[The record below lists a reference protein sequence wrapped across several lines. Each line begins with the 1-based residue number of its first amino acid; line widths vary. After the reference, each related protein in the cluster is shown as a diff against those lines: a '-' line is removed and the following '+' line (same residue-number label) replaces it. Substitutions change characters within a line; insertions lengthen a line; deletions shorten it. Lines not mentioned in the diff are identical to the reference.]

1 MKKTTLNGTWEY
13 RIGKGEWQTVT
24 VPFSRLPVGHSEC
37 RRSFDLCEQSEKVF
51 LQFDGITYGAR
62 VILNGKVLGEMLAYA
77 EYRFDIT
84 DLVLPKRNELLVEL
98 EDIEPKFGPTEGW
111 ENFGGIIRDVSLLY
125 SPLNYIEDVFFHT
138 TLKNNYTDA
147 EMTVETKASEKRGA
161 FEITLYDGDEPIVS
175 YTQKSGE
182 VTVKEV
188 KNIKLWSPDTPNLY
202 RLEVTLTDG
211 DTALDSYTCMVGFR
225 EITHDR
231 HRFLVNGK
239 PLFFKGVCKHEM
251 VGDSGHC
258 PTEKQI
264 ESDLRL
270 IKKMGCNFVRL
281 VHYPHHKKT
290 LEIADRIGL
299 MVSEEPGLWWS
310 DTSDPDVAGGSIEVL
325 KRTIMRDRNHA
336 CIAFWLSFNECRFTE
351 KYLVDSANA
360 CRAYDPTRMVSG
372 ANCMSD
378 EDTLIYYNK
387 CGFDFYTMHPYSR
400 SFDRAK
406 TSAEILHD
414 KPLLFTEWGG
424 YHVYGNPHFL
434 RDYMEQMN
442 ELYQANSDEGALA
455 GAFLWYFAALNDFN
469 RGTSK
474 RREHFCEDG
483 VLCESL
489 VDKYRN
495 PTLIYDMFCKCLKLF
510 DGEPEQPPFFF
521 EACEGYEVPDPS
533 LRMDAEGGAD
543 FGALFEE
550 VKARALEVPLSMRK
564 RKLKTGPVAEN
575 IAFLDAIP
583 KVISKDAVV
592 TLTKERST
600 DKITLIG
607 MTAFPGGYPL
617 RGSVYG
623 EELVKVEIS
632 YTDGTS
638 DNRILKNGE
647 DITTA
652 YGLNFSSRISATA
665 KNATH
670 FATFGRDK
678 NFDVYNMNRLEIVV
692 NAEKQLSQIRLSAL
706 TDTPVLVYGAFV
718 K

>member
-1 MKKTTLNGTWEY
+1 MQKTTLNGTWSY
-13 RIGKGEWQTVT
+13 RIGRGEWEKII

-37 RRSFDLCEQSEKVF
+37 FRTFDLEQTAEKIF

-62 VILNGKVLGEMLAYA
+62 VTLNGQVLGDLLAYA
-77 EYRFDIT
+77 EYRFDVT
-84 DLVLPKRNELLVEL
+84 ELVRPTKNELLVEL

-111 ENFGGIIRDVSLLY
+111 ENFGGIIRDVSILY
-125 SPLNYIEDVFFHT
+125 APANYIEDVFFHS
-138 TLKNNYTDA
+138 TLKNDYVDA
-147 EMTVETKASEKRGA
+147 EMTVETKASEGRGTFA
-161 FEITLYDGDEPIVS
+161 VSLYEEDSLIHS
-175 YTQKSGE
+175 YTQKAGDTQ
-182 VTVKEV
+182 VQTVSNV
-188 KNIKLWSPDTPNLY
+188 KLWSPDTPNLY
-202 RLEVTLTDG
+202 RLEVALYDG
-211 DTALDSYTCMVGFR
+211 EDLLDSYTCMVGFR
-225 EITHDR
+225 EISHDR

-258 PTEKQI
+258 PTEEQI

-290 LEIADRIGL
+290 VEIADRLGL

-336 CIAFWLSFNECRFTE
+336 SIAFWLSFNECRFTE
-351 KYLVDSANA
+351 KYLVDSANT

-414 KPLLFTEWGG
+414 KPLVFTEWGG

-442 ELYQANSDEGALA
+442 DLYQANSDEGALA
-455 GAFLWYFAALNDFN
+455 GGFLWYFAALNDFN
-469 RGTSK
+469 RGSNK
-474 RREHFCEDG
+474 RREHFCVDG

-495 PTLIYDMFCKCLKLF
+495 PTLIYETFCEGLKLF
-510 DGEPEQPPFFF
+510 DGEPEKPPFFL
-521 EACEGYEVPDPS
+521 EADEGYEVLDPS
-533 LRMDAEGGAD
+533 TRMDAEGGAD
-543 FGALFEE
+543 FAALFEQ
-550 VKARALEVPLSMRK
+550 VKEDALQVPLSMRK

-575 IAFLDAIP
+575 VPFLYGTP
-583 KVISKDAVV
+583 KVISKDAAVV
-592 TLTKERST
+592 LTGKGST

-623 EELVKVEIS
+623 EALVQVEIA
-632 YTDGTS
+632 YADGTT
-638 DNRILKNGE
+638 DVRTLKNGE

-652 YGLNFSSRISATA
+652 YGLNFSSRINPIA
-665 KNATH
+665 KNAAR

-678 NFDVYNMNRLEIVV
+678 NFDVYLMNRLELAV
-692 NAEKQLSQIRLSAL
+692 NPEKTVKTVRLVAL
-706 TDTPVLVYGAFV
+706 GDTPILLYGAFV
-718 K
+718 

>member
-1 MKKTTLNGTWEY
+1 MKKTTLNGIWKY
-13 RIGKGEWQTVT
+13 RIGKGVWEDIQ

-37 RRSFDLCEQSEKVF
+37 FRTFDLDERAEKIF

-62 VILNGKVLGEMLAYA
+62 VTLNGTVLGEMLAYA
-77 EYRFDIT
+77 EYRFDVT
-84 DLVLPKRNELLVEL
+84 SLVKSKGNELLLEL

-125 SPLNYIEDVFFHT
+125 STANYIEDVFFHSEIT
-138 TLKNNYTDA
+138 DDYTA
-147 EMTVETKASEKRGA
+147 AAMTVEIKAALGTGTFTVALFDGTEKVVEYSQSHG
-161 FEITLYDGDEPIVS
+161 EIAVQTI
-175 YTQKSGE
+175 Q
-182 VTVKEV
+182 
-188 KNIKLWSPDTPNLY
+188 NIKLWSPDTPNLY
-202 RLEVTLTDG
+202 RLEVTLCDG
-211 DTALDSYTCMVGFR
+211 SVALDHYACMVGFR

-258 PTEKQI
+258 PTEEQI
-264 ESDLRL
+264 ESDLLL

-387 CGFDFYTMHPYSR
+387 CGFDFYTMHPYSATFER
-400 SFDRAK
+400 SK
-406 TSAEILHD
+406 KSAEMLHD

-424 YHVYGNPHFL
+424 YYVYDNPHLL
-434 RDYMEQMN
+434 RDFMTEMN
-442 ELYQANSDEGALA
+442 KLYLANSDEGSLA
-455 GAFLWYFAALNDFN
+455 GAFLWFFAELNDFN
-469 RGTSK
+469 RSEPACT
-474 RREHFCEDG
+474 DG
-483 VLCESL
+483 VLHEGV
-489 VDKYRN
+489 VDKYRR
-495 PTLIYDMFCKCLKLF
+495 PTMMFDTFCECLKMY
-510 DGEPEQPPFFF
+510 DGEKKEKPFFL
-521 EACEGYEVPDPS
+521 EEGEGYEALDLS
-533 LRMDAEGGAD
+533 ARMNAEGGAD
-543 FGALFEE
+543 FGALFEQ
-550 VKARALEVPLSMRK
+550 VKADALLVPLSMRK
-564 RKLKTGPVAEN
+564 RKLKTGPIAEN
-575 IAFLDAIP
+575 IPFLYAIP
-583 KVISKDAVV
+583 KVISKDAAV
-592 TLTKERST
+592 TLTGKGSAE
-600 DKITLIG
+600 KITLIG

-623 EELVKVEIS
+623 KELVKVQIC
-632 YTDGTS
+632 YTDGTA
-638 DNRILKNGE
+638 DERILKDGV

-652 YGLNFSSRISATA
+652 YGLNFSSRINATA
-665 KNATH
+665 ENAKR

-678 NFDVYNMNRLEIVV
+678 NYDVYLMNRLELAA
-692 NAEKQLSQIRLSAL
+692 NPEKTIQTVTLSAIEE
-706 TDTPVLVYGAFV
+706 TSVLLYGAFC
-718 K
+718 

>member
-1 MKKTTLNGTWEY
+1 MKKTSLNGLWKY
-13 RIGKGEWQTVT
+13 RIGACEWETVS

-37 RRSFDLCEQSEKVF
+37 LKSFDLDTTAEKIF

-62 VILNGKVLGEMLAYA
+62 VTLNGQFLGEMLAYA
-77 EYRFDIT
+77 EYRFDVT
-84 DLVLPKRNELLVEL
+84 DLVKPTDNELFVEL

-125 SPLNYIEDVFFHT
+125 APANYIEDLFFHSE
-138 TLKNNYTDA
+138 LKNNYTDA
-147 EMTVETKASEKRGA
+147 EMTVETKASMQKGS
-161 FEITLYDGDEPIVS
+161 FEISLFEGDEKIVS
-175 YTQKSGE
+175 YLQNAGE
-182 VTVKEV
+182 TIVQPVQGI
-188 KNIKLWSPDTPNLY
+188 NLWSPDAPNLY
-202 RLEVTLTDG
+202 RLEVVLRD
-211 DTALDSYTCMVGFR
+211 AEIELDRYTCMVGFR

-258 PTEKQI
+258 PTEEQI

-351 KYLVDSANA
+351 KYLVDSANT

-387 CGFDFYTMHPYSR
+387 CDFDFYTMHPYSR

-543 FGALFEE
+543 FAELFEQ
-550 VKARALEVPLSMRK
+550 VKADALLVPLSMRK

-583 KVISKDAVV
+583 KVISKDAAV
-592 TLTKERST
+592 TLMGKGST

-623 EELVKVEIS
+623 EELVKVEIF

-638 DNRILKNGE
+638 DIRILKNGE

-652 YGLNFSSRISATA
+652 YGLNFSSRINATA
-665 KNATH
+665 KNATR

-678 NFDVYNMNRLEIVV
+678 NFDVYLMNRLELAV
-692 NAEKQLSQIRLSAL
+692 NPEKTVKTVRLGAL
-706 TDTPVLVYGAFV
+706 TDTSILLYGAFC
-718 K
+718 